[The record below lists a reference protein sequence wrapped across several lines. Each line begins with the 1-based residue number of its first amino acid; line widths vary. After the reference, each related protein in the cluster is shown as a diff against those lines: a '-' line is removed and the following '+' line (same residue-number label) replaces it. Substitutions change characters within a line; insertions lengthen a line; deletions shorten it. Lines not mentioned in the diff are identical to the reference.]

1 MTAADAIPVLELML
15 HKLCEPHVR
24 ADALR
29 AALRAA
35 LRFEDAAARA
45 ATQVQ
50 GLLDAQQKRGAV
62 VVTAGTAVRVARDVY
77 ARLGGSEPTDAL
89 QASIDA
95 LRVLADDATPD
106 WARQDARSIVMD
118 YARTRG
124 PA

>member
-29 AALRAA
+29 AALRA
-35 LRFEDAAARA
+35 LRFEDATARA

-62 VVTAGTAVRVARDVY
+62 VVTAGTAVRFARDVY